1 MQTIYRVGEKYLCN
15 LQRAMNYVEDLANQ
29 RANRYMKS
37 YDGCNEKNI
46 ASCVKRA
53 WRKSQKGLSYV
64 VEWEQN
70 YKKHSAS
77 AKLIFINMDDR
88 AEWSF
93 E

>member
-1 MQTIYRVGEKYLCN
+1 MQTIYKVKEKYFRN
-15 LQRAMNYVEDLANQ
+15 LQRAMNHVEDLANQ
-29 RANRYMKS
+29 RANRYMKF
-37 YDGCNEKNI
+37 YEGCNEENT

-53 WRKSQKGLSYV
+53 WRKSKKGLSYV

-77 AKLIFINMDDR
+77 AKLIFINMDSR
-88 AEWSF
+88 VEWNF